1 MSKRKRQRN
10 QTPKAQVPGF
20 RIPMA
25 NPTVI
30 DVQKIKDDATKE
42 AVRILQEQVKLTQ
55 EECERIRKQAY
66 DKGMADAMRYFMING
81 CKALNNKY
89 RFAYVRLER
98 FIDETMR
105 LVQEGDIEE
114 TQKWLAKIGFTFNF
128 DEAEKED
135 KGDTN

>member
-1 MSKRKRQRN
+1 MSKKKRQRN

-55 EECERIRKQAY
+55 S
-66 DKGMADAMRYFMING
+66 
-81 CKALNNKY
+81 
-89 RFAYVRLER
+89 
-98 FIDETMR
+98 
-105 LVQEGDIEE
+105 
-114 TQKWLAKIGFTFNF
+114 KI
-128 DEAEKED
+128 
-135 KGDTN
+135 